1 MSPWRTWPLFK
12 NEKKKNL
19 FVIIYREKNQ
29 FLFDLQN
36 AVRILDVNLTLYVT
50 KYDWYS
56 RFHWHCDVDDNAK
69 EIHV

>member
-1 MSPWRTWPLFK
+1 MKTIFELQRFK
-12 NEKKKNL
+12 CLHGEHDLYLKMKKKKKNL

-50 KYDWYS
+50 KYD
-56 RFHWHCDVDDNAK
+56 
-69 EIHV
+69 

>member
-1 MSPWRTWPLFK
+1 MKTIFELQRFK
-12 NEKKKNL
+12 CLHGEHDLYLKMKKKNL

-50 KYDWYS
+50 KYD
-56 RFHWHCDVDDNAK
+56 
-69 EIHV
+69 